1 MTIVDNIPAGLGD
14 VVSDDDWY
22 RHLGDPDPA
31 GSAAQRTLHDLLL
44 RATRTQVWRLRNR
57 LPGVGATD
65 LEDLAQ
71 QAADDALLSVMRK
84 LDTFEGRSRFST
96 WVYKFGV
103 LHAGVAVRRQ
113 AWRHREVMLSDSL
126 PMADHDHSPSAVAE
140 GGDLVRAVRRALE
153 SALTP
158 HQRTIMLALLVEQVP
173 IDVLAER
180 LGTTRNTLY
189 KTVHD
194 ARQRLRRALIVS
206 GHLDPQLDR
215 RRP

>member
-1 MTIVDNIPAGLGD
+1 MTIVDNVSAD
-14 VVSDDDWY
+14 VGGVVNDDEWF
-22 RHLGDPDPA
+22 RHLGDQDPA
-31 GSAAQRTLHDLLL
+31 GSAAQRTLHDMLV
-44 RATRTQVWRLRNR
+44 RATRTQVWRLRSQ
-57 LPGVGATD
+57 LPGAGPTD

-71 QAADDALLSVMRK
+71 QAADDALLAVLRK

-103 LHAGVAVRRQ
+103 LHAGAAVRRQ

-126 PMADHDHSPSAVAE
+126 PVVDHDHLPSEVAE
-140 GGDLVRAVRRALE
+140 GDDLVRAVRRAIE

-158 HQRTIMLALLVEQVP
+158 HQRRIMLALLVEQVP

-180 LGTTRNTLY
+180 LGTTRNSLY

-194 ARQRLRRALIVS
+194 ARQRLRHALIVT
-206 GHLDPQLDR
+206 GHLEPQSGR
-215 RRP
+215 RTS